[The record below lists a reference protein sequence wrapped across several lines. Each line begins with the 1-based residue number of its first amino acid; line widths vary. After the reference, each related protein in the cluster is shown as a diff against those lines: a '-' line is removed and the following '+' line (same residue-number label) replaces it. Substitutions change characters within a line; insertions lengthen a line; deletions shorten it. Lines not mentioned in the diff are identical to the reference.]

1 MNILTIYFLILPHNA
16 FPSFFNCVIDKSV
29 SVFLSIVT
37 FSTYYST
44 TYDGNDIIAQSGSSK
59 LYGVLTLLTHIM
71 SPILLFIHLFLFVL
85 LPADDDVD
93 SVGTECEPTSAT
105 SDLRLRPRVA
115 FAP

>member
-1 MNILTIYFLILPHNA
+1 MHFFILH
-16 FPSFFNCVIDKSV
+16 NCVTDKSV
-29 SVFLSIVT
+29 SIFLFIVT
-37 FSTYYST
+37 FSTYYNT

-85 LPADDDVD
+85 VPADDDVD

-115 FAP
+115 PAF